1 MNALLLCLGP
11 FLAPP
16 DPPKL
21 DLKDGDRIVWLGGT
35 LVEREQKY
43 GYWETALHAAFPKV
57 NFTLRNLGWSGDTV
71 FGESRGRFD
80 FNQPNVCF
88 KQLVDQTLA
97 LKPTVIFVSYGAN
110 ESFDGEAGLP
120 KFEQGLNKLLD
131 ALKPANAR
139 VVLFSPMPV
148 EVPTKFPTARER
160 NVMIEKY
167 AGVVQKVATGRS
179 LIYAN
184 LYQTAL
190 WQYASI
196 EYSRNHGAIA
206 DDEIFT
212 ENGTHLV
219 GSGYYLTV
227 PAFLFSLGIRCEIPG
242 CYVGEKLDIPAS
254 LKLPREA
261 LAPLRKAIVAKNQ
274 LFFYRWRPQNETY
287 LTGFRKHEQGKNA
300 KEVAEFDPLVDKA
313 EKEIER
319 IKRDLFK
326 VSVIMEPRP

>member
-1 MNALLLCLGP
+1 MTGLLILSAICA
-11 FLAPP
+11 FPP
-16 DPPKL
+16 SDPAKL
-21 DLKDGDRIVWLGGT
+21 ELKDNDRIVWIGST

-139 VVLFSPMPV
+139 VVLFPPTPV
-148 EVPTKFPTARER
+148 EVPSKFPTARER

-167 AGVVQKVATGRS
+167 AGVVQKVATGRN
-179 LIYAN
+179 LFYAN
-184 LYQTAL
+184 LYQTVL
-190 WQYASI
+190 KQYERI
-196 EYSRNHGAIA
+196 EQLRNHKAIA
-206 DDEIFT
+206 DDEVYT
-212 ENGTHLV
+212 ENGTHLT
-219 GSGYYLTV
+219 GSGYCLTG
-227 PAFLFSLGIRCEIPG
+227 PAFLTSLGILCELPS
-242 CYVGEKLDIPAS
+242 CTVGMKIDIPPS
-254 LKLPREA
+254 LKLPIES
-261 LAPLRKAIVAKNQ
+261 LEPLRKAIVAKNQ

-319 IKRDLFK
+319 LKKDTFK
-326 VSVIMEPRP
+326 